1 MPQESD
7 LLVNIPLTE
16 EEILYLREQSK
27 AMQEYFQS
35 NKHLLLSNKWA
46 YNGVASVEGESDV
59 SKS

>member
-1 MPQESD
+1 MENPD
-7 LLVNIPLTE
+7 YIVNIPLTE

-46 YNGVASVEGESDV
+46 YNSVTSIEGESDV